1 MFCPTPHHPPS
12 LIMITHPQRT
22 PITSRITITEFA
34 SRCCLH
40 LHNRRSC
47 QRSEHLAM
55 PLSILQNMYIDEQ
68 WVAHEYLCICK
79 RNKWKKASDDDALTK
94 YYNCERILDAD
105 LIYEVIL
112 HFNIRL
118 QLIVL
123 VTLHTLQF

>member
-1 MFCPTPHHPPS
+1 
-12 LIMITHPQRT
+12 
-22 PITSRITITEFA
+22 
-34 SRCCLH
+34 
-40 LHNRRSC
+40 
-47 QRSEHLAM
+47 M